1 MNEPNNPTTNGSKV
15 AITAIVTI
23 GIICLA
29 CIAAFTGITIAF
41 FMNAPW

>member
-1 MNEPNNPTTNGSKV
+1 MSESNNPFSNGSKV

-29 CIAAFTGITIAF
+29 CIAAFAGITIAF
-41 FMNAPW
+41 FINAPW